1 MPYVD
6 LQRCTHQRFF
16 KADMSLSSHGHG
28 NQQAMG
34 RSTNDADILRVI
46 GFLQLQHGKFE
57 QAVVLF
63 DALHALFPEDLTIA
77 LSLAFAL
84 LQAGQAHDASEVLKQ
99 IETFAVFSSGLSSLQ
114 RNSCFCWLRSLALA
128 EAGQAVEAARWMR
141 FFLRSRRQSNVEAAS

>member
-1 MPYVD
+1 
-6 LQRCTHQRFF
+6 
-16 KADMSLSSHGHG
+16 MSLLSNSDG
-28 NQQAMG
+28 NQQAIG
-34 RSTNDADILRVI
+34 RPTNDADVLRVI

-63 DALHALFPEDLTIA
+63 DALHVLFPEDLSIG

-84 LQAGQAHDASEVLKQ
+84 LQAGKAHEASEVLKQ
-99 IETFAVFSSGLSSLQ
+99 IESFVAFSSGLSSLQ

-141 FFLRSRRQSNVEAAS
+141 FFLRSRRQSNLEAAS